1 MDSSHSYFSA
11 ASTNAGLNSM
21 LLSLHCWLL
30 DWSRQVKCHWLT
42 SFTGGFTGL
51 QCSGSGPT
59 LKCHSSASFF
69 SVQQCLDGSKVLV
82 FLGGFSCLCGF
93 SCAGLC
99 KTIASTAGSW
109 TGVLELYI
117 DSLSALLQ
125 PKHKIRDCHFLD
137 FVSGLCLYMLTLVG
151 VVW

>member
-1 MDSSHSYFSA
+1 
-11 ASTNAGLNSM
+11 
-21 LLSLHCWLL
+21 
-30 DWSRQVKCHWLT
+30 
-42 SFTGGFTGL
+42 L

-82 FLGGFSCLCGF
+82 FLGGFSCSCGF
-93 SCAGLC
+93 SCFGLC
-99 KTIASTAGSW
+99 KTIASAAGSW

-117 DSLSALLQ
+117 DSLSALSCSLNT
-125 PKHKIRDCHFLD
+125 KSETHFLD

-151 VVW
+151 VVR

>member
-1 MDSSHSYFSA
+1 
-11 ASTNAGLNSM
+11 
-21 LLSLHCWLL
+21 
-30 DWSRQVKCHWLT
+30 
-42 SFTGGFTGL
+42 
-51 QCSGSGPT
+51 
-59 LKCHSSASFF
+59 
-69 SVQQCLDGSKVLV
+69 VLV
-82 FLGGFSCLCGF
+82 FLGGF

-125 PKHKIRDCHFLD
+125 PKHKIRDSHFLD

-151 VVW
+151 VVR